1 MNVKYTRFSALSI
14 LCALLVTMLSGCY
27 FLPTEEPLLEPPL
40 QEAEEVTYDTYTVT
54 TGNIEFWLDVQ
65 GNFHAPEST
74 SLSFGETSGLLDKIY
89 VKLGD
94 EVKAGDLLATF
105 TRDVDEVALERNRIS
120 LLRGEEAY
128 QRQMNAYQDALDEL
142 MTHLAM
148 ETDSIERKML
158 SLRIDR
164 KKIECDKYA
173 METQHALTV
182 LRESIAEMEADY
194 AVTELYAP
202 VDGKIEIVAYKQPDE
217 KISTS
222 EVLLTITE
230 QRGLLFLVDNSNQHF
245 RYGMD
250 VTMEIGGNGNRI
262 TVDGKI
268 VACDM
273 LIPESRRQNAAY
285 MLVDE
290 AKLSSVKLTRPI
302 AYAQVYYLDNVLV
315 VPKKAVTLAE
325 GKYYVTLL
333 QNGMPA
339 KRYVNFAM
347 NALNTSLLLDGVS
360 AGDLIIID

>member
-1 MNVKYTRFSALSI
+1 MVAFAAA
-14 LCALLVTMLSGCY
+14 ALLLCGVACAEQSDNILYVSESERADQNNYETITVEYGEFEQVYSNSAAPYYPYESNVRLEVSGAR
-27 FLPTEEPLLEPPL
+27 F
-40 QEAEEVTYDTYTVT
+40 QEY
-54 TGNIEFWLDVQ
+54 
-65 GNFHAPEST
+65 H
-74 SLSFGETSGLLDKIY
+74 
-89 VKLGD
+89 VKNGD
-94 EVKAGDLLATF
+94 MVKAGDLLMTF

-142 MTHLAM
+142 MTQLAM

-173 METQHALTV
+173 METQHALTA

-194 AVTELYAP
+194 AVTELRAP
-202 VDGKIEIVAYKQPDE
+202 VDGKIAIVAYKQPDE

-230 QRGLLFLVDNSNQHF
+230 QRGLLFRVDNSNQHF

-250 VTMEIGGNGNRI
+250 ATMEIGGNGNRI

-273 LIPESRRQNAAY
+273 LIPESRRQNVAY

-315 VPKKAVTLAE
+315 VPKKAVTLAD
-325 GKYYVTLL
+325 GKYYVTML